1 VDFHSHYFHEMI
13 LPPLEF
19 GKFQPVALPSF
30 QSVVFSA
37 CGDREVLRNGRVNP
51 WKAVHDT
58 MIKELMQKRG
68 SYVRI
73 PAGTGFTARIL
84 YMMFCIGEID
94 GKFVVTRKEGAGE
107 TFFGIVR
114 VFVPNASVAY
124 LDAFPIPSR
133 AFAEK
138 CWYDRGGNVEARDRM
153 YRIRHIWNTSG
164 LREDVA
170 STGITYTFE
179 PELVQKHKAYV
190 ASRRASGKN

>member
-1 VDFHSHYFHEMI
+1 
-13 LPPLEF
+13 
-19 GKFQPVALPSF
+19 
-30 QSVVFSA
+30 
-37 CGDREVLRNGRVNP
+37 
-51 WKAVHDT
+51 
-58 MIKELMQKRG
+58 
-68 SYVRI
+68 
-73 PAGTGFTARIL
+73 
-84 YMMFCIGEID
+84 MMFCISEID
-94 GKFVVTRKEGAGE
+94 GKFVVTRKEGATLGDGVGE

-124 LDAFPIPSR
+124 LDAFPISSR

-179 PELVQKHKAYV
+179 PERVQKHKAYV